1 MVHCL
6 FKMGTAWALFGIFVP
21 ALLNHDQKGVV
32 SKLEGKGIFLREGV
46 LHDRGNNTLVHEVG
60 RDF

>member
-1 MVHCL
+1 
-6 FKMGTAWALFGIFVP
+6 MGTAWALFGIFVP